1 METAIVKAACAI
13 GAGIAIG
20 FGAIGPAVGEGN
32 AVGKALEGMARQP
45 EMANLLRTN
54 ISLAAPLPN
63 PPAFI
68 RWLSPCCY
76 CSSSARYDSRK
87 GKEEW
92 LVTGFESFVGINPWT
107 ALFTFCNMMITFAVL
122 KKFLFKPVKKMIDD
136 RQAEIDTMYAD
147 ADAAKQK
154 AAELEQEYQQHLQ
167 SIRDERDTLLREA
180 TARAQKREEEIVGEA
195 RAEAAALRAAAEAD
209 IAQERKKAVNDL
221 KNEIGGIAVDIAGKV
236 VEREINETD
245 HKALIDEFIRNV
257 GDAS

>member
-1 METAIVKAACAI
+1 M
-13 GAGIAIG
+13 
-20 FGAIGPAVGEGN
+20 
-32 AVGKALEGMARQP
+32 
-45 EMANLLRTN
+45 
-54 ISLAAPLPN
+54 
-63 PPAFI
+63 
-68 RWLSPCCY
+68 
-76 CSSSARYDSRK
+76 
-87 GKEEW
+87 
-92 LVTGFESFVGINPWT
+92 TGFESFVGINPWT

-136 RQAEIDTMYAD
+136 RQAEIDTMYAE
-147 ADAAKQK
+147 ADVAKQK

-167 SIRDERDTLLREA
+167 SIRDERDVLLREA

-221 KNEIGGIAVDIAGKV
+221 KNEIGGIAVSIAGKV

>member
-1 METAIVKAACAI
+1 M
-13 GAGIAIG
+13 
-20 FGAIGPAVGEGN
+20 
-32 AVGKALEGMARQP
+32 
-45 EMANLLRTN
+45 
-54 ISLAAPLPN
+54 
-63 PPAFI
+63 
-68 RWLSPCCY
+68 
-76 CSSSARYDSRK
+76 
-87 GKEEW
+87 
-92 LVTGFESFVGINPWT
+92 TGFESFVGIDPWT

-136 RQAEIDTMYAD
+136 RQAEIYTMYAD

>member
-1 METAIVKAACAI
+1 M
-13 GAGIAIG
+13 
-20 FGAIGPAVGEGN
+20 
-32 AVGKALEGMARQP
+32 
-45 EMANLLRTN
+45 
-54 ISLAAPLPN
+54 
-63 PPAFI
+63 
-68 RWLSPCCY
+68 
-76 CSSSARYDSRK
+76 
-87 GKEEW
+87 
-92 LVTGFESFVGINPWT
+92 TGFESFVGIDPWT

-167 SIRDERDTLLREA
+167 SIRDE
-180 TARAQKREEEIVGEA
+180 
-195 RAEAAALRAAAEAD
+195 
-209 IAQERKKAVNDL
+209 
-221 KNEIGGIAVDIAGKV
+221 IGGIAVDIAGKV

>member
-1 METAIVKAACAI
+1 M
-13 GAGIAIG
+13 
-20 FGAIGPAVGEGN
+20 
-32 AVGKALEGMARQP
+32 
-45 EMANLLRTN
+45 
-54 ISLAAPLPN
+54 
-63 PPAFI
+63 
-68 RWLSPCCY
+68 
-76 CSSSARYDSRK
+76 
-87 GKEEW
+87 
-92 LVTGFESFVGINPWT
+92 TGFESFVGIDPWT

-136 RQAEIDTMYAD
+136 RQQEIDTMYAD

-195 RAEAAALRAAAEAD
+195 RAEAAALRAVAEAD